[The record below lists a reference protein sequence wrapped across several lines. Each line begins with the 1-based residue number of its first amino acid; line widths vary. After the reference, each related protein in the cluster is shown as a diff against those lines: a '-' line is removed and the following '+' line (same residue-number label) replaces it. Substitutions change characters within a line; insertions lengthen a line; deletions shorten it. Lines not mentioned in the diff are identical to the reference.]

1 MENYITTRMSPSDIQ
16 QIVERALEANDKKKA
31 LQIDDTKS
39 YSIAKVAKMLGR
51 SHTTIKNL
59 VKAGKLRTT
68 ADGRR
73 ITQIGLQ
80 EYLQNDSK

>member
-31 LQIDDTKS
+31 LQIDNTKS
-39 YSIAKVAKMLGR
+39 YSIAKVAEMLGR
-51 SHTTIKNL
+51 SHTTIKKL
-59 VKAGKLRTT
+59 LQAGKLRTT

>member
-1 MENYITTRMSPSDIQ
+1 MKHYMTTSLSENDLQ
-16 QIVERALEANDKKKA
+16 QIVERAIEAYDRKKA
-31 LQIDDTKS
+31 LQVDNTKS

-51 SHTTIKNL
+51 SHATIKKL
-59 VKAGKLRTT
+59 VQAKKIPTT

-80 EYLQNDSK
+80 EYLQNDPK